1 MMNLLVSAITR
12 PIDLAKVE
20 AIIDLGATRGKA
32 FLVHMFT
39 RSERL
44 SFVLEKGSAAC
55 PPVVY
60 QHDKHLL
67 ILSEAAVFAI
77 DTTDIAAGCT
87 MIPIH
92 FPTQAARAVEGGV
105 IIIHDLGCTML
116 TPDLKDVAWVIDD
129 PRILTTRVD
138 RGELRVFFGE
148 HQGCLIDLATGLE
161 SIAEVPTVLTEDDPE
176 DFNVGEDSNVIM
188 LSSRF
193 KH

>member
-39 RSERL
+39 RSGRL
-44 SFVLEKGSAAC
+44 SFVLEKASAAC

-77 DTTDIAAGCT
+77 DTTDIAAGYT
-87 MIPIH
+87 TIPMH
-92 FPTQAARAVEGGV
+92 FPTQAARAVEGGIV
-105 IIIHDLGCTML
+105 IIHDLGCTML
-116 TPDLKDVAWVIDD
+116 TPDLKDVAWTIDD

-138 RGELRVFFGE
+138 RGELRVYFGE
-148 HQGCLIDLATGLE
+148 HQSCLIDLATGLE
-161 SIAEVPTVLTEDDPE
+161 ATADTRTCTVDDEPE
-176 DFNVGEDSNVIM
+176 AFEIDDDSNVIR
-188 LSSRF
+188 LSNHSKR
-193 KH
+193 

>member
-1 MMNLLVSAITR
+1 MINLLASAITR
-12 PIDLAKVE
+12 PIDLAKTE

-39 RSERL
+39 RNGRL

-60 QHDKHLL
+60 QHDKYLL
-67 ILSEAAVFAI
+67 ILSEAAVFTI
-77 DTTDIAAGCT
+77 DITDITAGCT
-87 MIPIH
+87 TIPIH

-105 IIIHDLGCTML
+105 VIIHDLGCTML
-116 TPDLKDVAWVIDD
+116 TPDLKDVTWVIDD

-148 HQGCLIDLATGLE
+148 HQGCLIDLSTGLE
-161 SIAEVPTVLTEDDPE
+161 TIAETPTVLTEDEDE
-176 DFNVGEDSNVIM
+176 DFDIGEDSNVIK

-193 KH
+193 KC

>member
-39 RSERL
+39 RSGRL
-44 SFVLEKGSAAC
+44 SFVLERGSTAC

-60 QHDKHLL
+60 QHDKRLL

-77 DTTDIAAGCT
+77 DTTDIAAGYT

-92 FPTQAARAVEGGV
+92 FPTQAARAVEGGIV
-105 IIIHDLGCTML
+105 IIHDLGCTML
-116 TPDLKDVAWVIDD
+116 TPDLKDVAWTIDD

-138 RGELRVFFGE
+138 RGELRVYFGE
-148 HQGCLIDLATGLE
+148 HQSCLIDLATGLE
-161 SIAEVPTVLTEDDPE
+161 ATADTRTCTVDDEPE
-176 DFNVGEDSNVIM
+176 AFEIDDDSNVIR
-188 LSSRF
+188 LSNHSKR
-193 KH
+193 